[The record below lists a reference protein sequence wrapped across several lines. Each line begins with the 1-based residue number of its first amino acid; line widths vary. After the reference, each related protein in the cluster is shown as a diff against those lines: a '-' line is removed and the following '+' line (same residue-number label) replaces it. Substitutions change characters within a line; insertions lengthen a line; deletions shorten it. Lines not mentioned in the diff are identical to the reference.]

1 MKTEGIRALIHPS
14 EKYVETMSASFAD
27 GKRRN
32 EEMLKHM
39 QEIVDKVN
47 KDLLPYKRISRVDL
61 VDEPFEMSSTK
72 KIKRFIYAEKYKY
85 L

>member
-1 MKTEGIRALIHPS
+1 MSKKFTDSTQRKS
-14 EKYVETMSASFAD
+14 EME
-27 GKRRN
+27 
-32 EEMLKHM
+32 KHM

-47 KDLLPYKRISRVDL
+47 KDLLPYKRISKVDI

-72 KIKRFIYAEKYKY
+72 KIKRYIYAQKYKN